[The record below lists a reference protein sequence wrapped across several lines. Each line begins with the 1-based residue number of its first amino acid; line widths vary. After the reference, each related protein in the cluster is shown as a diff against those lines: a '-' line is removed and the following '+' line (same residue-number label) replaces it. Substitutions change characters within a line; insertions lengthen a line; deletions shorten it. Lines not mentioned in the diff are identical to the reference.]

1 MNAPGLEDNQLP
13 QMDEAHVIGDRGTE
27 LWRRT
32 IPDLFK
38 ETVAS
43 FSEREAAVFFEQGVR
58 WTWSE
63 LDREVTWPPGAWPHE
78 RRPCRY
84 LVSEPLRMDSDAI
97 RDGAAGL
104 NSGHDQSSLPC
115 D

>member
-63 LDREVTWPPGAWPHE
+63 LDREVDAMAHGLLALGLTKGDRVGIWSPN
-78 RRPCRY
+78 RY
-84 LVSEPLRMDSDAI
+84 EWI
-97 RDGAAGL
+97 
-104 NSGHDQSSLPC
+104 
-115 D
+115 